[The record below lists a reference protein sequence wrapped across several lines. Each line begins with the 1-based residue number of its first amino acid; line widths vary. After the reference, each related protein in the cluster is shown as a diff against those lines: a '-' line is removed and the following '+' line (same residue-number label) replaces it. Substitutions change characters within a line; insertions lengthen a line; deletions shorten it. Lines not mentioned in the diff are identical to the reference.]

1 MKDFNKIVVLVLV
14 LCLLTCMNTNVVE
27 GFYEFAGYANY
38 ADYAESVKE
47 SWKLSVEAFL
57 NQDYS
62 LLFNLVFSKTES

>member
-1 MKDFNKIVVLVLV
+1 MKDIDKLIILILFICLVICV
-14 LCLLTCMNTNVVE
+14 NYSVVE
-27 GFYEFAGYANY
+27 GYYEFAQFT
-38 ADYAESVKE
+38 ERVKE

>member
-1 MKDFNKIVVLVLV
+1 MKDINKIVVFVLV
-14 LCLLTCMNTNVVE
+14 LSLVACMNTNVIE
-27 GFYEFAGYANY
+27 GFYELS
-38 ADYAESVKE
+38 ESVKE

>member
-27 GFYEFAGYANY
+27 GFYEY
-38 ADYAESVKE
+38 ADYADSVKE

>member
-1 MKDFNKIVVLVLV
+1 MKDVDKIVVLILLV
-14 LCLLTCMNTNVVE
+14 CLVICVNYSVIE
-27 GFYEFAGYANY
+27 GYYEFSQFT
-38 ADYAESVKE
+38 DRVKE